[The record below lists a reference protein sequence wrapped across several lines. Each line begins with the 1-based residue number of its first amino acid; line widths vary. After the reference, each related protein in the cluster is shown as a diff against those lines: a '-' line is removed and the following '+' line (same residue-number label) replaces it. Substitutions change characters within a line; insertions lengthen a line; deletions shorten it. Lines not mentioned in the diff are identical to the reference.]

1 MEGKCVVVT
10 GAGRG
15 IGRAVCERFAALGAR
30 VAALSRSDGPL
41 RETESFVK
49 EAGADCLAVVCDVSD
64 QSQVS
69 AAIDRVTEAF
79 GAIDIVVNNAGAA
92 TLAPIEELSAD
103 AFDETF
109 AANVRSAY
117 LVTRAAWPALK
128 KSGGVVVNLSSLAS
142 VDPFPGF
149 AAYGAAKA
157 WINLWT
163 KALAEEGRPHGVR
176 VFAVAPGAV
185 ETGMLRGAFPE
196 FPAEKTLAP
205 GDVAATIGMLAE
217 ESARHASGNT
227 IFVRR

>member
-1 MEGKCVVVT
+1 MKDKCVVVT

-15 IGRAVCERFAALGAR
+15 IGRAVCERFGALGAH
-30 VAALSRSDGPL
+30 VAALSRSEGPL
-41 RETESFVK
+41 RETESLVK
-49 EAGADCLAVVCDVSD
+49 QAGAKCFAEVCDVSD
-64 QSQVS
+64 PQQVA
-69 AAIDRVTEAF
+69 AAIKRVTEAL
-79 GAIDIVVNNAGAA
+79 GSIDVVVNNAGVAI
-92 TLAPIEELSAD
+92 LAPIEELSAE
-103 AFDETF
+103 AFEETL

-117 LVTRAAWPALK
+117 LVTRAAWSALK

-163 KALAEEGRPHGVR
+163 KALAEEGRPHGIR

-185 ETGMLRGAFPE
+185 ETGMLRGAFPD
-196 FPAEKTLAP
+196 FPAEKALAP
-205 GDVAATIGMLAE
+205 ADLAATITMLAE
-217 ESARHASGNT
+217 EPARHATGNT